1 MDTIVKDLAK
11 PEKLEGPLKGMKV
24 VDFTHIL
31 AGPYVTALLAD
42 LGADIVKIERIEGDA
57 IRRFAPIRNSES
69 GYYVQLNRGKRS
81 IGMNLR
87 HKKSQDIIKRMIE
100 KSDIV
105 VENFQPKAITRL
117 GYGYET
123 LSKWNPRII
132 MCSVSVNGQYGPEA
146 DAPGFDLI
154 AQARGG
160 IMSVTGFPDNPPTK
174 IGPSLGDQN
183 CGSHTAVA
191 ILAAVYERERSGKG
205 QYIDMSMSD
214 CVLRVNE
221 FALPYY
227 DIMEKN
233 PPRSGNAHPSA
244 GPCGTFKT
252 KDDQWLAL
260 ICVSDLT
267 WKRFL
272 DATGH
277 YEWDKDPRF
286 NSISNRGANR
296 FELQEK
302 IDEWFSNYTMEEAQA
317 VLKKN
322 GCPFSLVF
330 TFSDIAKN
338 EQFAARDMVVTVEQP
353 KAGKVKIAGNV
364 FKYSRTPCKVQ
375 GRTALLGENNE
386 EVLKEYGYSD
396 AEIKAFYDEKV
407 IAKPLI

>member
-1 MDTIVKDLAK
+1 MIVKDLVK
-11 PEKLEGPLKGMKV
+11 PEKLEGPLKGIRV

-31 AGPYVTALLAD
+31 AGPYVTSLLAD
-42 LGADIVKIERIEGDA
+42 LGANIIKIERLEGDA
-57 IRRFAPIRNSES
+57 IRRFGPFRNGES

-81 IGMNLR
+81 IAMNLR
-87 HKKSQDIIKRMIE
+87 HKKSKDIIKRM
-100 KSDIV
+100 
-105 VENFQPKAITRL
+105 VENSDVVIENFMPKAIERL
-117 GYGYET
+117 GYGYDV

-132 MCSVSVNGQYGPEA
+132 MCSVSVNGQYGPEFT
-146 DAPGFDLI
+146 APGFDLI

-174 IGPSLGDQN
+174 IGPSLGDMN

-191 ILAAVYERERSGKG
+191 VLAAVYEREKSGKG

-227 DIMEKN
+227 DMMEKN
-233 PPRSGNAHPSA
+233 PPRSGNAHPAA
-244 GPCGTFKT
+244 GPCGAFKT
-252 KDDQWLAL
+252 KDDKWLAL

-277 YEWDKDPRF
+277 PEWNDDPRF
-286 NSISNRGANR
+286 NSISNRGTNR
-296 FELQEK
+296 YALQDI
-302 IDEWFSNYTMEEAQA
+302 IDAWFAQYTMEEAME
-317 VLKKN
+317 LFKKN
-322 GCPFSLVF
+322 AVPHSLIFS
-330 TFSDIAKN
+330 FSDIAAN
-338 EQFAARDMVVTVEQP
+338 EQFLAREMVVTVDQP
-353 KAGKVKIAGNV
+353 KAGKTRIAGNV

-386 EVLKEYGYSD
+386 EVLKEFGYSD
-396 AEIKAFYDEKV
+396 DDIKALYDEKA
-407 IAKPLI
+407 IAKPLL